1 MSKTVGTNGRF
12 CNQIFRNIAVSVLAK
27 KYNLY
32 VDYYNYEKI
41 KNLGINLFIGENKYQ
56 KTIELN
62 DDNYFEILNSDTK
75 LESNVNPNR
84 THFQTKKLSD
94 MIYNYIKNDNL
105 DNIVKLNP
113 FNDRY
118 NNNNDIFIHI
128 RLKDAKNM
136 NPGINY
142 YLNAIEIIKEKEK
155 EKGNNIDKIYIS
167 SDDVNDKL
175 IKDIINKYNNIITT
189 IIYNKD
195 EVDTIQFG
203 STCKNIILSHGT
215 FSAIIGYLGF
225 YSSIYYCNFNI
236 VKKWHGDIFSIDNW
250 NEI

>member
-1 MSKTVGTNGRF
+1 MSTTVGTNGRL
-12 CNQIFRNIAVSVLAK
+12 CNQIFRNLATSFIAK
-27 KYNLY
+27 KNNLY

-41 KNLGINLFIGENKYQ
+41 KKLGINLFIGDNKYQ
-56 KTIELN
+56 NTIELN
-62 DDNYFEILNSDTK
+62 DDNYFEILNSDKK
-75 LESNVNPNR
+75 LESNVNPNK
-84 THFQTKKLSD
+84 TYLQTKDISNML
-94 MIYNYIKNDNL
+94 YNYLKNDNI
-105 DNIVKLNP
+105 DNIIKLNP

-128 RLKDAKNM
+128 RLTDAKNV

-142 YLNAIEIIKEKEK
+142 YLKAIEIIKEREK
-155 EKGNNIDKIYIS
+155 EKNNNIDKIYIS
-167 SDDVNDKL
+167 SDEPNNKL
-175 IKDIINKYNNIITT
+175 ITDIIDKYNNIIEI

-195 EVDTIQFG
+195 EIETIQFG

-225 YSSIYYCNFNI
+225 YSTIYYSNFKN
-236 VKKWHGDIFSIDNW
+236 VALWHGDIFSIDKW